1 MIRRPTGKEKLLQP
15 TLSSFLSLKSGLKGS
30 GGKRA
35 REPSPSSEPS
45 QQVTGKGPQA
55 GPTTGNLQMFGEG
68 EGRPRVVLKGSP
80 EHNLLH
86 EAKVLVIGESY
97 SQGQDR
103 EGRGSSGSNAR
114 KLVRWPPDRRNRE
127 KTKEGNEKMVGPS
140 SVGENST
147 SRAKENSGREPRTRL
162 FPRE

>member
-1 MIRRPTGKEKLLQP
+1 
-15 TLSSFLSLKSGLKGS
+15 
-30 GGKRA
+30 
-35 REPSPSSEPS
+35 
-45 QQVTGKGPQA
+45 
-55 GPTTGNLQMFGEG
+55 MFGEG
-68 EGRPRVVLKGSP
+68 ERRPKVLLKGSP
-80 EHNLLH
+80 EHNLLQ

-127 KTKEGNEKMVGPS
+127 KAKEGNGKMVGPR
-140 SVGENST
+140 VGEKNPS
-147 SRAKENSGREPRTRL
+147 SRAAEGGKKVPRAKL

>member
-1 MIRRPTGKEKLLQP
+1 M
-15 TLSSFLSLKSGLKGS
+15 SSFLSLKSGLKGS

-103 EGRGSSGSNAR
+103 EGRGSSGGNAR
-114 KLVRWPPDRRNRE
+114 KLVRWPPDRRKGE
-127 KTKEGNEKMVGPS
+127 KIKEGNEKMVGPS